1 MREKSIMPAKAAKA
15 PAKSNKVLVMPLF
28 IKGDILKVK
37 WATKAY
43 PKAIFTWNATVVVPT
58 PGQTTVSYRENIGKQ
73 VEDVLPNPDLITY
86 SVSVVKSKR
95 TGTVAPLPPP
105 PPKPKNP
112 RVMILGD
119 DMRFTRLT
127 PDMELPII
135 AAYLTLISNPG
146 TPNTIRIT
154 SASGVICIANFKAMT
169 FGVQQMKDILD

>member
-1 MREKSIMPAKAAKA
+1 M
-15 PAKSNKVLVMPLF
+15 
-28 IKGDILKVK
+28 
-37 WATKAY
+37 
-43 PKAIFTWNATVVVPT
+43 
-58 PGQTTVSYRENIGKQ
+58 SYRENIGKQ

-135 AAYLTLISNPG
+135 AAYLTLISTPG

-169 FGVQQMKDILD
+169 FGVQQMKVILD